1 MTRQPAWR
9 YHAAEALKA
18 GVAADQARAKVD
30 RLNTARSSRDAGRTP
45 AKGGTA

>member
-9 YHAAEALKA
+9 YHATEALKA
-18 GVAADQARAKVD
+18 GAAADQARAKAD
-30 RLNTARSSRDAGRTP
+30 HLNTARNSRDAERTP